1 MLDYRYSPHTVQ
13 FILKVHSVLSELYI
27 IEKIRSTGTTVR
39 ILTYEFLEFRNQI
52 QPILFKHIW
61 KFK

>member
-1 MLDYRYSPHTVQ
+1 MLYLVDNRYSPHAVQ

-39 ILTYEFLEFRNQI
+39 ILT
-52 QPILFKHIW
+52 
-61 KFK
+61 